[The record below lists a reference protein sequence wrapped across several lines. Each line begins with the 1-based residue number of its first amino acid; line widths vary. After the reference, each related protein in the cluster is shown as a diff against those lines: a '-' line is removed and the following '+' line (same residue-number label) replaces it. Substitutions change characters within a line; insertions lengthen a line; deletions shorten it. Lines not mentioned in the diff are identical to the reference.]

1 MGKKK
6 RNRINIPA
14 DPPAGPSLLWIAIL
28 LVVAPPVSSVI
39 GLYLGYKRLRLA
51 WKRKRYQMFRRY
63 ANAIGERGTVSIR
76 ELAAHLGMTNDTAVS
91 DLQEM
96 IDEGIIGGSA
106 YIDRSHMTLYLDT
119 DVIEAEFDEPQGER
133 VASPV
138 VNVYVSPE
146 DRARTVAEAQAKNRR
161 AQPAETKPAPAP
173 QPEVKAPRQ
182 AQPHVTGTESENFEA
197 KLKEIRQLNDEIEN
211 GPVSERIDRIGE
223 LTASIFRV
231 VREKPERAEEVRK
244 FMNYYLPTT
253 LKLLK
258 SYSLMEKQ
266 SYQGEN
272 IQASRKKIEE
282 VLDTLVHAFEEQ
294 QDRLFRTEA
303 LDVETDIS
311 VLETMMSSDGLVQ
324 KDRLRPRAAGAG
336 EGKN

>member
-6 RNRINIPA
+6 RNHINVPA
-14 DPPAGPSLLWIAIL
+14 DPPAGPSLLGIAIL

-161 AQPAETKPAPAP
+161 AQPAEPKPAPAP

>member
-106 YIDRSHMTLYLDT
+106 YIDRSHMKLYLDT

-146 DRARTVAEAQAKNRR
+146 DRARTSA
-161 AQPAETKPAPAP
+161 
-173 QPEVKAPRQ
+173 
-182 AQPHVTGTESENFEA
+182 
-197 KLKEIRQLNDEIEN
+197 
-211 GPVSERIDRIGE
+211 
-223 LTASIFRV
+223 
-231 VREKPERAEEVRK
+231 
-244 FMNYYLPTT
+244 
-253 LKLLK
+253 
-258 SYSLMEKQ
+258 
-266 SYQGEN
+266 
-272 IQASRKKIEE
+272 
-282 VLDTLVHAFEEQ
+282 
-294 QDRLFRTEA
+294 
-303 LDVETDIS
+303 
-311 VLETMMSSDGLVQ
+311 
-324 KDRLRPRAAGAG
+324 
-336 EGKN
+336 